1 MKFIV
6 NHDNIFRTVPL
17 MDYTTALTPF
27 EPHDK
32 TNKMGVHPAKTD
44 QPGHLPSLISLRC
57 PHEESLADAQA
68 DLSLRWAHTH
78 FVGFVMSWLIGDIFS
93 STDFRSI
100 KNLITLLQIYCK
112 LFKLPLYF
120 MTVSHTRK
128 MKGQRG

>member
-1 MKFIV
+1 MFIV

-27 EPHDK
+27 EPQHDK

-44 QPGHLPSLISLRC
+44 QPGYLPSLISLRC

-78 FVGFVMSWLIGDIFS
+78 FVGFVMSWLIGDISS

-120 MTVSHTRK
+120 MTVSHTHK
-128 MKGQRG
+128 MKGRRG